1 MRTIAEDFEL
11 CASLLDLGAASG
23 QPREW
28 LTDEHPGVRGC
39 AALAP
44 ALADDRQAH
53 KVLAELC
60 LAPRAFDRA
69 LGYGLD
75 TASPAL
81 RHFAGPPR
89 WALIEAACARTPN
102 FRDVVVSAWMALPH
116 AFRTA
121 PCPELGPFLRAG
133 FPNGWPAASTVPTS
147 AQLML
152 ANDVAERAELW
163 DAEEDARVRTLSA
176 LGLPTERSDWYALAN
191 GPRPDFRAADL
202 FVVNGGMAI
211 RRRPTIY
218 RGEGVDRTHPELLRR
233 LLDNLLEAY
242 DHAAAD
248 GEVGDYRLTIES
260 DTRVAFAVEGGQLLA
275 ETGRG
280 GYPSEFAQLFT
291 GTGHCR
297 TNAKEHLSRLAAC
310 CGTVSAQCWYDGQG
324 YAQDFADMAPTGPVQ
339 STGPADG
346 TGYRALLE
354 LDSEWLPSGT
364 VLPRGLD
371 SPALT
376 DLRTAA

>member
-1 MRTIAEDFEL
+1 
-11 CASLLDLGAASG
+11 
-23 QPREW
+23 
-28 LTDEHPGVRGC
+28 RGC

-44 ALADDRQAH
+44 TLADDRQAH

-75 TASPAL
+75 AASPAL
-81 RHFAGPPR
+81 CHFAGPPR
-89 WALIEAACARTPN
+89 WALIEAACVRIPN
-102 FRDVVVSAWMALPH
+102 FRDIVTSAWMALPH
-116 AFRTA
+116 AFRIA
-121 PCPELGPFLRAG
+121 PCPELGPYLRAG

-152 ANDVAERAELW
+152 AGDVAERAELW
-163 DAEEDARVRTLSA
+163 DAEEDARIRTLSA

-191 GPRPDFRAADL
+191 GPRPDFNAADL
-202 FVVNGGMAI
+202 IVLNGGMVI
-211 RRRPTIY
+211 RRRPAMY
-218 RGEGVDRTHPELLRR
+218 LGEGVDRTHPELLRR

-248 GEVGDYRLTIES
+248 AGDYRLTVES
-260 DTRVAFAVEGGQLLA
+260 DTRVAFTVEGAQLLA
-275 ETGRG
+275 ETGQG
-280 GYPSEFAQLFT
+280 GSASELTQLFT

-297 TNAKEHLSRLAAC
+297 TNAKKHLSWLAAF
-310 CGTVSAQCWYDGQG
+310 CGTVSAQCWYDGYG
-324 YAQDFADMAPTGPVQ
+324 YAQDFADMAPIGPVQ

-346 TGYRALLE
+346 TGYRAVLE
-354 LDSEWLPSGT
+354 LDSEWLPPGT

-371 SPALT
+371 RPALT